1 MKHILLI
8 VLSIFLT
15 PFVMASGDHGADH
28 QVEEEPKG
36 PNGGKLLESDG
47 FRVEVTI
54 FEKGIPPEMR
64 LYVYKDSQLVDPK
77 LVKIDVTLGRLGGVQ
92 DQIDFAAEGDYLV
105 GNREVVE
112 PHSFDVELKANY
124 QGKNYAWNYENHE
137 GRAVI
142 SDRLLALSKIETEK
156 VSAKTLI
163 QKDTL
168 FGVISVPDNKL
179 FNLHAAYPGIVK
191 TMRVKVGDKVKKGQ
205 VIATLLNTQTLQN
218 YSLTSP
224 SDGEVSGVFAN
235 VGDKA
240 ENSALVE
247 VTDLSEVWVD
257 LSAFPENIERLA
269 IGQKIELYDL
279 HQHQRVS
286 SSISYIAPKMTG
298 GHIARARA
306 IVSNQQGHWRPGMHI
321 KADIEIS
328 QSDTEMAVRTSAIQ
342 SFRDMPVVFAK
353 FGSTFEVRMVELGDS
368 DGEYIEVLGG
378 IAPGTEYVTSNSF
391 LLKAEV
397 LKDGASH
404 DH

>member
-1 MKHILLI
+1 
-8 VLSIFLT
+8 
-15 PFVMASGDHGADH
+15 MASGDHGADH

-64 LYVYKDSQLVDPK
+64 LYVYKDSQLIDPK
-77 LVKIDVTLGRLGGVQ
+77 LVKIDVTLRRLGGVQ

-124 QGKNYAWNYENHE
+124 QGKNYSWNYENHE

-179 FNLHAAYPGIVK
+179 FNLHAAYPGLVK

-218 YSLTSP
+218 YSLISP

-235 VGDKA
+235 VGEKA